1 MNDFGFFNYT
11 FCYITSKENNVYQG
25 SYVSNATVYWNFGKL
40 LIVYTYKQD
49 FLPLNKVCRFSECLT
64 LVPY

>member
-1 MNDFGFFNYT
+1 MFKYRKQHMNDFDFFNYT

-40 LIVYTYKQD
+40 LIVYSVHIQKG
-49 FLPLNKVCRFSECLT
+49 FSPIEQNM
-64 LVPY
+64 